1 MSKAVRRKADADP
14 AAPTGDAVDRIVQQ
28 WTAQRPDLDVSALQ
42 VLGRM
47 HRCFIQYQAS
57 VNALFARYDL
67 NMAAFDVLAALRRS
81 GAPYR
86 MTAGE
91 LAASSLVTTG
101 GITLRI
107 DRLQDAGLVERQRI
121 DEDRRV
127 VYAQLTSK
135 GLEVIDRIAEA
146 HFENELRLLAGI
158 PEAGRMRLAGMLKDL
173 EASIVAA
180 KELAVDEDQA

>member
-1 MSKAVRRKADADP
+1 MSKAVRRKTESDP
-14 AAPTGDAVDRIVQQ
+14 AAVKGDAVDRIVQQ
-28 WTAQRPDLDVSALQ
+28 WTTQRPDLDVSALE

-57 VNALFARYDL
+57 VNALFAQYDL

-91 LAASSLVTTG
+91 LATSSLVTTG

-121 DEDRRV
+121 EDDRRV
-127 VYAQLTSK
+127 VYAQLTAK
-135 GLEVIDRIAEA
+135 GLEVIDQIAEA
-146 HFENELRLLAGI
+146 HFENEQRLLAGI
-158 PEAGRMRLAGMLKDL
+158 SEASRAKLAGMLKSL

-180 KELAVDEDQA
+180 KDLGIDEG